1 MSTLLIGRW
10 DRDEATLSITES
22 HQVQDGDQAA
32 ISALVEAS
40 EADGGSWGCT
50 FDVDRHRDAVQR
62 AYEEFARPLGAEVID
77 DVEGYEP
84 VPG

>member
-10 DRDEATLSITES
+10 DRDQTALSITES
-22 HQVQDGDQAA
+22 HQIQDGDQAA
-32 ISALVEAS
+32 IKALVEAA
-40 EADGGSWGCT
+40 EADGGNWGCT
-50 FDVDRHRDAVQR
+50 FDVDRHRIAVQR
-62 AYEEFARPLGAEVID
+62 AYEEFAQPLDAEVID

>member
-10 DRDEATLSITES
+10 DGDHTLTITES
-22 HQVQDGDQAA
+22 HQVNDGDQHA
-32 ISALVEAS
+32 IDALTAPAFS
-40 EADGGSWGCT
+40 EGTANWACE

-62 AYEEFARPLGAEVID
+62 TYEEFVRDDEAHLVD

-84 VPG
+84 ATD